1 MVHCDFCF
9 CFFHFVFCFLFFVLF
24 FFCFLFFVFFC
35 FFVFLEELWVF
46 LNQILIGFFKPHACG
61 FFLFFISHQYI
72 RTKNYNVKVLPY
84 MEKMS
89 QENHLNL
96 IYNSEN
102 NNSF

>member
-1 MVHCDFCF
+1 MIFVFV
-9 CFFHFVFCFLFFVLF
+9 FFILFFVFCFFLF
-24 FFCFLFFVFFC
+24 FFVFCFFFV

-72 RTKNYNVKVLPY
+72 RNKNYNVKVLPY